1 MMDFFSLLNFISIT
15 WSLEVLRTFGL
26 LRWTVSG
33 KENLPPRPQGMVL
46 VVNHIHW
53 HDIPFIGWALPL
65 SHRPWW
71 LAKVE
76 IVNSAFGWWFHLMHV
91 IPVKRG
97 QRDIQAIDRCAD
109 AARSGKVVMIFP
121 EGTRSRDGKM
131 LQGRG
136 GTARIALRAGVPIVP
151 MAITGTQSKLLFS
164 TRHLTIGKPYYPEVR
179 GTDGNTE
186 KIPAPEMARLT
197 EEIMLKICELLPPE
211 YHGYYAEA
219 MAAPPVAQ
227 PEQPA

>member
-97 QRDIQAIDRCAD
+97 QRDIQAIERCAD

-179 GTDGNTE
+179 GIDGNTE